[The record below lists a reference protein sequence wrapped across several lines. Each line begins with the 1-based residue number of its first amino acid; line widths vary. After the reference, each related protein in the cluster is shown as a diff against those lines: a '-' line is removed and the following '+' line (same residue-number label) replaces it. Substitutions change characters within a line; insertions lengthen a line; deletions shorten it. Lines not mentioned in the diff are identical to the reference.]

1 MGSRRLLTLKTLF
14 RSFPLGHLLALLLV
28 LGPALPKP
36 ARADELVRQVQEELR
51 KRNLYF
57 GDVDGTLSAPTAAAL
72 RRYQQRK
79 GFPTTGQP
87 DAITLHSLM
96 IPLPLALAATSV
108 ASPSATS
115 PTPPPSTT
123 ALFPSLA
130 SPEET
135 LPWPDVTVLRS
146 DEGRR
151 QSPPEAA
158 DTEATPAPLPDSTR
172 PPRPPPAAATR
183 RRLTVEEARAFIAR
197 YLQAGQTNDPQA
209 ELAFYGDR
217 VDYFNEGVVD
227 RHFIGGDI
235 SRYDHRWP
243 DRHFTLLEP
252 FTIANSPDG
261 DPDKTVVNFR
271 YQFAN
276 KGSKYLVHGKTDNTW
291 TLAGETPADLRIVA
305 IKEQRI
311 PRTLPIPAA
320 GPGQPAPPAVPGE
333 PAAPR

>member
-1 MGSRRLLTLKTLF
+1 MGSRRLLILK
-14 RSFPLGHLLALLLV
+14 PLSRPLSLGCWLALLLT
-28 LGPALPKP
+28 LAPLLTGP

-57 GDVDGTLSAPTAAAL
+57 GDVDGTLSTPTAAAL

-87 DAITLHSLM
+87 DAVTLHSLM
-96 IPLPLALAATSV
+96 IPLPPALAAASA
-108 ASPSATS
+108 ASPSATG
-115 PTPPPSTT
+115 PTPPPSAAA
-123 ALFPSLA
+123 ALFPSLV
-130 SPEET
+130 SSEES
-135 LPWPDVTVLRS
+135 LPWPDVPVLRS

-151 QSPPEAA
+151 QLPPEAA
-158 DTEATPAPLPDSTR
+158 DLADSPTPVPSPTR

-197 YLQAGQTNDPQA
+197 YLQAGQTNDPPA
-209 ELAFYGDR
+209 ELAFYADR

-227 RHFIGGDI
+227 RRFIGGDI
-235 SRYDHRWP
+235 ARYDRRWP

-252 FTIANSPDG
+252 FAIASSPDG

-291 TLAGETPADLRIVA
+291 TLAGETPANLRIIT
-305 IKEQRI
+305 IKEQRV
-311 PRTLPIPAA
+311 PRIVPTP
-320 GPGQPAPPAVPGE
+320 GPS
-333 PAAPR
+333 AAPR